1 VSRRRGE
8 GRAEAA
14 VPHQAAVAPRVVAP
28 RPHPAPA
35 QQHLP
40 PPLAALGPAD
50 LPPLVKLL
58 LPMLAQQHAHAA
70 HAAMAQQQ
78 HQAAAHAAY
87 IQLLLSGAAAQP
99 AREAAPGDA
108 AAQAAQQLAAL
119 PPQVAALLQALQAGP
134 PQPQL
139 QPVQPDFAAAMAALG
154 HAAPAV

>member
-1 VSRRRGE
+1 MSRRRGE

-14 VPHQAAVAPRVVAP
+14 APHQAVVAPRAQAP
-28 RPHPAPA
+28 RPHPAP
-35 QQHLP
+35 QQQPLP
-40 PPLAALGPAD
+40 PPLAALGLAD

-70 HAAMAQQQ
+70 HAAIAQQQ
-78 HQAAAHAAY
+78 QQAAAHAAY
-87 IQLLLSGAAAQP
+87 IQLLLSGAAQQAG
-99 AREAAPGDA
+99 EAAPGDA